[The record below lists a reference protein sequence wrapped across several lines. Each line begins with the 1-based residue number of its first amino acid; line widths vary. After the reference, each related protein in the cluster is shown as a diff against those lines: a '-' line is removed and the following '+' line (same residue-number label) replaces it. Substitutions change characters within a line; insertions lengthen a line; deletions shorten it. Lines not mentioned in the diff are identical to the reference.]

1 MKTIFTI
8 LFSMA
13 MFSTTFAQ
21 YGQNGQR
28 DRDRGN
34 DNDVYASNDN
44 RGYDRHNKGYVGYMF
59 TPRERDMQISQINR
73 EYEYRIQSVRH
84 KPYMGWYQK
93 KRVIN
98 NLEAQRDE
106 EIGQVIRKFR
116 SPKNMFD
123 DHGRKDK
130 KRW

>member
-1 MKTIFTI
+1 MKTIFTL

-28 DRDRGN
+28 DRN
-34 DNDVYASNDN
+34 KDNDVYVSNDN
-44 RGYDRHNKGYVGYMF
+44 KDFGHHGKNYGGYTF
-59 TPRERDMQISQINR
+59 TPRERDMQIAQINR
-73 EYEYRIQSVRH
+73 EYDYKMQSVKN
-84 KPYMGWYQK
+84 KPFMGWYQK
-93 KRVIN
+93 KRIIN

-106 EIGQVIRKFR
+106 EIAQVIRKFR
-116 SPKNMFD
+116 SPKNQFGEY
-123 DHGRKDK
+123 GRKDK